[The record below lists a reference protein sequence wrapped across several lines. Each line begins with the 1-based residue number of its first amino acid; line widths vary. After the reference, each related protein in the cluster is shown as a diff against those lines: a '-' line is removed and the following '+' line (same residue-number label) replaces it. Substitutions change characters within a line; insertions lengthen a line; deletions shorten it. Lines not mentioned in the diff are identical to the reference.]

1 MLGGVFAAS
10 RALAQVRAKTVRLGF
25 LTPAI
30 ASLQDPFWAPLRASL
45 TMYGWREGVEFE
57 LVARQSRGDPGRA
70 EAFAREIVSEK
81 VDLILAISTSSA
93 VAVRRATR
101 TIPVVTWCGYPVES
115 GLAET
120 LGRPG
125 GNVTGVTN
133 YAGDQVWGKFVQL
146 LQELKPGMRELGV
159 LWDYAPPAF
168 PDGQIPLPMIEQ
180 SAQKLGIRTRVWLVR
195 SERDLDAAL
204 GAIDR
209 SPVEALILTQG
220 GGFHAQPELSA
231 RIAEVVVRRRL
242 PAIVDVASQSVF
254 EQARCLLAYSPNV
267 PEVLHRLAHFV
278 DRVLRGAS
286 PSSLPFELPA
296 RFDLAVN
303 VGAAKV
309 IAVDIPRSLLL
320 RADRVVE

>member
-1 MLGGVFAAS
+1 MLGG
-10 RALAQVRAKTVRLGF
+10 ALAAPLVLAQARAKTVRLGF

-30 ASLQDPFWAPLRASL
+30 ASLRSPFWAPFHASL
-45 TMYGWREGVEFE
+45 TKYGWREGIEFA
-57 LVARQSRGDPGRA
+57 LVARESRGDPVLA
-70 EAFAREIVSEK
+70 EAFAREMVAEK
-81 VDLILAISTSSA
+81 VDLILAITTASA
-93 VAVRRATR
+93 VAARRATR
-101 TIPVVTWCGYPVES
+101 TIAVVTWCGYPVES

-133 YAGDQVWGKFVQL
+133 YAGNQVWGKFVEL
-146 LQELKPGMRELGV
+146 LKELKPGMRELGV

-220 GGFHAQPELSA
+220 GGFHVQPELSA

-254 EQARCLLAYSPNV
+254 EQARCVLAYSPNV
-267 PEVLHRLAHFV
+267 PEVLDRLAHFV

-303 VGAAKV
+303 AAAAKA
-309 IAVDIPRSLLL
+309 IGLDIPRSVLL
-320 RADRVVE
+320 RADRVIE